1 MLEVEGKIFHKL
13 VEIKNYRTSLYLNYC
28 DINQKDRHI
37 LGLYV
42 ETKQKDKFF
51 SDAQF
56 YTEDAFVKHFG
67 NPFASVHFDRQRLF
81 IEEGDDKI
89 SLKFQFYRKTRK
101 VGGKYFTERKV
112 TNYLTFNF
120 KKKMFYSGTFSTKKK
135 QVIGRS
141 MKVNPTYFAIETF
154 LRNIRIESSVAVDQY
169 LYFFLEKIW
178 DRMGIENPQNFQWGC
193 MRSFYS
199 LTYYLV
205 NGIKIPNNWRKF
217 AGIFFSKKELR
228 KFDMNLVDTAMDKLK
243 HKGSTIKQ
251 IFNEMEWI
259 DFDRLYLIYNLLGI
273 DRFNKIENKIFD
285 EYFTTESNRGD
296 MKMDENKM
304 GRYYECFYSDKGS
317 YPSHLYDDRILVP
330 LTPKEKD
337 RIADLIPYL
346 GDYRFS
352 TLLDH
357 LDMKRDL
364 INLGENVKFKFTNIS
379 SFNLEHEEFSRLLQS
394 YRKGEV
400 ERFYGDVDILETPI
414 EHEGETYYPVLFRKT
429 ADYEKESQHQRNC
442 VRGYS
447 ERPDCMIFSIR
458 KGSVDGDERITVEYQ
473 FRQNEILNVQ
483 ERAKFNELPS
493 ADFSQVAR
501 IQLANIN
508 LMYKL
513 GTLKLPKLIKKYRS
527 GKVIEQ
533 QSVFNSA
540 DVNYGGDKSYG
551 KIIRLT
557 PSWDTCTPEFSYWD
571 EGYMIP
577 VRDYDNYVDDFFD
590 DLP

>member
-1 MLEVEGKIFHKL
+1 MLEVEGKTFHKF

-28 DINQKDRHI
+28 DINQKNRNV

-42 ETKQKDKFF
+42 ITKKKDQFY

-56 YTEDAFVKHFG
+56 HTEEDFVKHFG

-89 SLKFQFYRKTRK
+89 SIKYQTYIKDRK
-101 VGGKYFTERKV
+101 VGGRYFTERKN
-112 TNYLTFNF
+112 TQYFTFNF

-141 MKVNPTYFAIETF
+141 MKVNPTYFTIEAF
-154 LRNIRIESSVAVDQY
+154 LRNIRIENSVAVDQY

-178 DRMGIENPQNFQWGC
+178 DRMGIENPQNFQWDC
-193 MRSFYS
+193 MSSFYS

-217 AGIFFSKKELR
+217 TGTFFSKKELK
-228 KFDMNLVDTAMDKLK
+228 KFDMNLVDTAMGKLK
-243 HKGSTIKQ
+243 LKGSKVKQ

-259 DFDRLYLIYNLLGI
+259 DFDRLYMVYNILGI
-273 DRFNKIENKIFD
+273 DRFNKIENKVFD
-285 EYFTTESNRGD
+285 PYYGD
-296 MKMDENKM
+296 DTMPMEMNQM
-304 GRYYECFYSDKGS
+304 GGSYECFYSDKEQFNQYFLG
-317 YPSHLYDDRILVP
+317 RTLVP

-337 RIADLIPYL
+337 RILDLMPYF
-346 GDYRFS
+346 DHYKWR
-352 TLLDH
+352 TLIDH
-357 LDMKRDL
+357 LEMKKDL
-364 INLGENVKFKFTNIS
+364 MNLGEDVKFKFTNIS

-400 ERFYGDVDILETPI
+400 ERFYGDVDSLETPI
-414 EHEGETYYPVLFRKT
+414 EHEGETYCPVLLRKT
-429 ADYEKESQHQRNC
+429 TDYEKESQHQRNC

-447 ERPDCMIFSIR
+447 ERPDCLIFSIR
-458 KGSVDGDERITVEYQ
+458 KGSTDGDERITVEYQ
-473 FRQNEILNVQ
+473 YRKNEILNVQ
-483 ERAKFNELPS
+483 ERAKFNAMPS
-493 ADFSQVAR
+493 DEFSQVAR

-533 QSVFNSA
+533 QATFDEMSVSEKR
-540 DVNYGGDKSYG
+540 YESR
-551 KIIRLT
+551 IINMT
-557 PSWDTCTPEFSYWD
+557 PQWDTYTPELQNWQNEILD
-571 EGYMIP
+571 LERVP
-577 VRDYDNYVDDFFD
+577 VRDYDDWLDE
-590 DLP
+590 LP